1 MNVLLVLAITVH
13 TLGLVIALGY
23 YGLLGRLI
31 LPALRR
37 ALDGPGLAG
46 ALVALERRAMPLVVA
61 SAVAFSLT
69 GAWLLVDSP
78 HYAGP
83 GNVFA
88 STWTT
93 LMLVKHVLIAGIVGL
108 ALLVHRQ
115 VGRIANAMP
124 AAAPEAELHRL
135 ALYAEGLTALGTV
148 VIVLTA
154 TAQVVR

>member
-1 MNVLLVLAITVH
+1 MDVLLVLAITVH

-31 LPALRR
+31 LPALGR
-37 ALDGPGLAG
+37 ALDGPGLAA
-46 ALVALERRAMPLVVA
+46 ALVALERRAMPLVML
-61 SAVAFSLT
+61 SALAFSLS

-78 HYAGP
+78 QYAGL

-93 LMLVKHVLIAGIVGL
+93 LMLVKHVLIAGMFGL

-115 VGRIANAMP
+115 VARIGAASP
-124 AAAPEAELHRL
+124 AFGSEADLHRL
-135 ALYAEGLTALGTV
+135 TRYAEGLTALGAI

-154 TAQVVR
+154 TAQVAR

>member
-1 MNVLLVLAITVH
+1 MDVLQILAITVH

-31 LPALRR
+31 LPALRPT
-37 ALDGPGLAG
+37 LDGPGLVA
-46 ALVALERRAMPLVVA
+46 ALVALERRAMPLVVL

-78 HYAGP
+78 QYAGP

-93 LMLVKHVLIAGIVGL
+93 LMLLKHVLIAGIVGL

-115 VGRIANAMP
+115 VGRIGAALP
-124 AAAPEAELHRL
+124 ALTPEADLRRL
-135 ALYAEGLTALGTV
+135 SLYAEGLTALGAI
-148 VIVLTA
+148 VILLTA